1 MDKTSPMNPFSRT
14 FGTTNTWLESWR
26 RLSRRIL
33 RSSPSAQ
40 SGGQAVATKAAAD
53 FGTEWQPPSGWERF
67 NPFRR
72 LLRANVDGW
81 SVMDKSSLFAVVVLR
96 ATVHVVITSL
106 LVWGIAAVLLAVFGV
121 AAATVTMVCL
131 SVKLVCAIALYIHLR
146 ILCLRG
152 LCQGLRRR
160 LQAAATAEA
169 ADVRRMVRLTDASL
183 DTLSFN
189 GLVAGYGLDR
199 TRGRLPGSTSAPG
212 GSTAPLVALG
222 SPDPARLRWIRREA
236 ARLAAGSGTDRD
248 HAIMEN
254 LRAQLREEA
263 QVRLEPWLAT
273 TGRWFWIRSMSVFL
287 NVDPSGADRS
297 KWDIWLCALAWLGAV
312 VWGMHQIT
320 FAFFGH

>member
-1 MDKTSPMNPFSRT
+1 MNPISRT
-14 FGTTNTWLESWR
+14 FGTVNTCLEFWR
-26 RLSRRIL
+26 RFGRRIS
-33 RSSPSAQ
+33 RSSRGAQ
-40 SGGQAVATKAAAD
+40 SGAKAAPTTLAGD
-53 FGTEWQPPSGWERF
+53 SGTEWHPPSGWQRF

-81 SVMDKSSLFAVVVLR
+81 SVMEKSVLFAVVVLR
-96 ATVHVVITSL
+96 ATVHVVVSSL
-106 LVWGIAAVLLAVFGV
+106 LVWGIAALLLAGFGV

-160 LQAAATAEA
+160 LQAAATVEA
-169 ADVRRMVRLTDASL
+169 ADVRRMVRLTDACL

-199 TRGRLPGSTSAPG
+199 TRGRIPAKNSASDG
-212 GSTAPLVALG
+212 ANAPLVTLG

-236 ARLAAGSGTDRD
+236 GRLAAGSGTDRD

-287 NVDPSGADRS
+287 PVDPSGTGRS
-297 KWDIWLCALAWLGAV
+297 KWDIWLCSTAWLGAV

-320 FAFFGH
+320 FALFGH